1 MKKDDFNDIELLDDD
16 NIYEINIP
24 KFDKIEYPN
33 DSLNNDNLDN
43 ESEEKSTGIVE
54 KNILQKEESV
64 KTVNKEKM
72 LNNNGGDKHRT
83 ILMIIMFIFILLVVY
98 FLPNISDFFNKI
110 NNKNIDNSLSSG
122 ILKCYLDKD
131 SDEFSYKYESEFS
144 FSNNKLNSL
153 KYSYSIIGDKKE
165 DLEKLEI
172 FNNKCKVLKKQV
184 KELGG
189 VDVSCSLDNYE
200 FTQLQT
206 INYLTIDLN
215 RVTDAYLEAG
225 GMYPNFEKGQ
235 NIDSIEKNMKISGYT
250 CSKN

>member
-1 MKKDDFNDIELLDDD
+1 MKKDDFNNIELLDDD
-16 NIYEINIP
+16 NAYEINIP

-33 DSLNNDNLDN
+33 DSLDDK
-43 ESEEKSTGIVE
+43 SEEKATEVVE
-54 KNILQKEESV
+54 KSILQKEKLGKAV
-64 KTVNKEKM
+64 DKEEM
-72 LNNNGGDKHRT
+72 SNNNGGGKSRN
-83 ILMIIMFIFILLVVY
+83 ILMIIMFIFILLIVY

-144 FSNNKLNSL
+144 FNNNKLNSL

-165 DLEKLEI
+165 DLEKLEN
-172 FNNKCKVLKKQV
+172 FNNKCKVLKNQV
-184 KELGG
+184 KQLNG
-189 VDVSCSLDNYE
+189 VDISCSLDSYE

-206 INYLTIDLN
+206 INYLTIDVDK
-215 RVTDAYLEAG
+215 VTTAYLEAG

-235 NIDSIEKNMKISGYT
+235 NIDNIEKNMKISGYT

>member
-16 NIYEINIP
+16 NAYEINIP

-33 DSLNNDNLDN
+33 DSLDDKN
-43 ESEEKSTGIVE
+43 EEKSTEVVG
-54 KNILQKEESV
+54 KNILQKKKLEKV
-64 KTVNKEKM
+64 VDKEDTP
-72 LNNNGGDKHRT
+72 NNNGGGKFRN

-98 FLPNISDFFNKI
+98 FLPNISDFLNKI

-172 FNNKCKVLKKQV
+172 FNNKCKVLKTQV
-184 KELGG
+184 KKLNG
-189 VDVSCSLDNYE
+189 VDISCSLDGYE

-206 INYLTIDLN
+206 INYLTIDLEK
-215 RVTDAYLEAG
+215 VTTAYLEAG

-250 CSKN
+250 CSKK